1 MLSRYN
7 QNLMGDLF
15 TRNANEFVVER
26 VPYILTIAVAGYRVP
41 DDCGFGCTQEESEKA
56 FR

>member
-15 TRNANEFVVER
+15 TRHANEFVVER